1 MKALLARLLGANR
14 PKVIA
19 VFGST
24 RQDVELGVRHALTS
38 ETGLPVWA
46 WCAEELG
53 EDAAPQGC
61 EILISGK
68 AATGFARE
76 LRKVWPALS
85 IVAWTGKPG
94 PVSLKLL
101 PVTYP
106 PFRVVVF
113 NEAGGFFA
121 PGPVLVAGHIKRRVR
136 DAIAAKSQLLSEWS
150 SGAVRWLG
158 SRIWDGVQYAFWAIV
173 NCGLRIVDAAQW
185 AFWRLVHAGLW
196 ASRRIRSTILQL
208 WSLMHWVIQALFA
221 LLAFV
226 ARPTAALSRG
236 AIRLAR
242 RQKGSTTLR
251 LEKYAGNSW
260 TEVAMP
266 VRGWPRTAV
275 LAAAMQSDAEF
286 LVFRRQGEHGNP
298 TQLIALARETQAFA
312 VAKQSAYSAWRKIAV
327 NKHPFRRLQPGEVS
341 EVFAPFS
348 SLLVIRRATLLRI
361 GVPRALTCGGALMII
376 FWKASAAG
384 LRSLVLGNEGVVT
397 DEPAMALEDAE
408 LALRVITSSQLAGLR
423 PARPARYRG
432 NVAWS
437 PSHSRDFRGKPCVLV
452 VSPYLPFPLSHGG
465 AVRIY
470 NLCRSLAG
478 RVDFILACFHEAG
491 EKICYDELHE
501 VFREVYVVDV
511 DEKQPPNAEDSE
523 VPKQVVEYRNA
534 AMSDLIRNLCVV
546 ERRVDMVQLEY
557 TQMAE
562 YRDSTGAVPIIL
574 VEHDITFTL
583 YSQLADFNGHAET
596 RREFQRWRE
605 FERAALQCSNIVWT
619 MSEDERS
626 VALEHGATRAR
637 TRVIPNGVDIRR
649 FKPEPETGGPPVV
662 LFVGSF
668 RHLPNLLAFEA
679 LRMFIMPEVWREYPD
694 AVLHVIA
701 GPQHE
706 KAAEL
711 AGKTALL
718 AAHPNVVIEGFV
730 ADVRP
735 AYRAANVVAVSLP
748 LSAGTNIKLLEAM
761 ACGRAIVSTASGCRG
776 LDLTCGVE
784 LIVAE
789 LDATFAAGIV
799 TLLRDENLRHRI
811 ASEARLTAER
821 RFGWHAIAEQALE
834 SYLELGAHSPDR
846 KGVGYLSS
854 AQHAERSL

>member
-1 MKALLARLLGANR
+1 LLARLLGANR

-38 ETGLPVWA
+38 EAGLPVWA

-53 EDAAPQGC
+53 QEAAPVPGC
-61 EILISGK
+61 ALYISGK
-68 AATGFARE
+68 AATGFPRE

-101 PVTYP
+101 PATYP

-121 PGPVLVAGHIKRRVR
+121 PGPALVAGHVKRRVR
-136 DAIAAKSQLLSEWS
+136 DGIAAKSQLLSEWS
-150 SGAVRWLG
+150 AGAVRWLG
-158 SRIWDGVQYAFWAIV
+158 SRLWDGAQRAFWAVV
-173 NCGLRIVDAAQW
+173 NSGLRIVDAAQW
-185 AFWRLVHAGLW
+185 TFWRLVHLGLW
-196 ASRRIRSTILQL
+196 TSRRIS
-208 WSLMHWVIQALFA
+208 SLIYWVIQLLFA

-226 ARPTAALSRG
+226 AGPTAVLSRG

-242 RQKGSTTLR
+242 RQKGSTLR
-251 LEKYAGNSW
+251 LEKSSEKSW
-260 TEVAMP
+260 AEVVLP

-286 LVFRRQGEHGNP
+286 IVFRRPEEQDSP
-298 TQLIALARETQAFA
+298 TPLIALARESQAFA
-312 VAKQSAYSAWRKIAV
+312 VAKQSAYSAWRKTAV
-327 NKHPFRRLQPGEVS
+327 HKHPFRRLQPGEVS

-348 SLLVIRRATLLRI
+348 SLLVVRRATLLRL
-361 GVPRALTCGGALMII
+361 GVPRALTYGGALMII
-376 FWKASAAG
+376 FWKASATG
-384 LRSLVLGNEGVVT
+384 LRSLVLGHEGVVT

-408 LALRVITSSQLAGLR
+408 LALRLITSSQLAGLR

-432 NVAWS
+432 NMAWS

-478 RVDFILACFHEAG
+478 RVDFVLACFHEAG

-501 VFREVYVVDV
+501 VFREVYVIDI
-511 DEKQPPNAEDSE
+511 DEKQPPDAEDSE
-523 VPKQVVEYRNA
+523 VPRQVVEYRNA
-534 AMSDLIRNLCVV
+534 AMSDLIRNLCVI
-546 ERRVDMVQLEY
+546 ERKVDMVQLEY

-583 YSQLADFNGHAET
+583 YSQLADFNGQAET

-605 FERAALQCSNIVWT
+605 FERAALQCSNIVWN

-637 TRVIPNGVDIRR
+637 TRVVPNGVDIRR

-668 RHLPNLLAFEA
+668 RHLPNLLAFDA
-679 LRMFIMPEVWREYPD
+679 LRTFIMPEVWRECPE
-694 AVLHVIA
+694 AVLRVIA

-706 KAAEL
+706 RAVEL
-711 AGKTALL
+711 AGKTPLL

-730 ADVRP
+730 PDVRP
-735 AYRAANVVAVSLP
+735 AYRAADVVAVSLP

-776 LDLTCGVE
+776 LDLTSGVE

-789 LDATFAAGIV
+789 LDASFAAGIV

-821 RFGWHAIAEQALE
+821 RFGWHAIAEHALE